1 MGLTPY
7 DAPDAAV
14 TADADAPAAPSTLDM
29 PDPLDSLEPMLP
41 MAPPDPQGPPGP
53 GSRRA
58 RPRTRY
64 WVAAVACVGA
74 IGFLLFGGL
83 RGNVVYYRTVGEAL
97 ERKENGDVSRFRLAG
112 AVVPGSVTS
121 TSDGV
126 SFRVTDGTREVT
138 VNNQGDPPELF
149 ADGAPVVCDG
159 HWDGDVFAS
168 ETILIRHG
176 NDYGDDYVPPAV
188 DLTDVG
194 GGVDTAES
202 SPTTSPGA

>member
-1 MGLTPY
+1 MGLTSTGAPNP
-7 DAPDAAV
+7 PDA
-14 TADADAPAAPSTLDM
+14 
-29 PDPLDSLEPMLP
+29 LEPMP
-41 MAPPDPQGPPGP
+41 PPGASSAP
-53 GSRRA
+53 SGPAGRSS
-58 RPRTRY
+58 RPRARY

-121 TSDGV
+121 TSEGV

-159 HWDGDVFAS
+159 HWEGDVFAS

-194 GGVDTAES
+194 VDEP